1 MLSQIIIKHTFF
13 INQNIIVKCIEK
25 VINCKINIPARHGNL
40 TSFIKRKGKKRSN
53 FILIKVNKKVH
64 RI

>member
-40 TSFIKRKGKKRSN
+40 TSFIKRKGKKEV
-53 FILIKVNKKVH
+53 ILF
-64 RI
+64 